1 MTDDDDTIHNYEV
14 APKNK
19 QDQKFYFKSKQASN
33 QLKVIL
39 SLCLSQYLIAAH
51 WGIFS
56 KKL

>member
-1 MTDDDDTIHNYEV
+1 MTDDDTIHSYEV